1 MMFQD
6 RKHAGR
12 LLGEALSHY
21 KNEDAVIFALPRG
34 GVPVAAEISTALK
47 LPLDVLIVRKI
58 GAAFQAEL
66 AAGAI
71 CEDEDPVWNQ
81 SVLSQI
87 GLNTEDLAPTLRA
100 EKEKIKKQRELFRN
114 NEKVSNVHHKTVI
127 VVDDGLATGFTMLA
141 AIKYLKKKGA
151 AKIVVAVPVAA
162 EKSARQLKTKVD
174 DVVILEKPADL
185 WAVSQWY
192 DDFSQV
198 SDEEVVADLHRNN
211 LNKTD
216 MAFEI
221 SRALFKF
228 KKPGDLHALAD
239 AVKDKRVVMLGEAT
253 HGTAEFYQIRAEL
266 SKMLIENH
274 GFSFIAVEGDWPDA
288 EHLNRYI
295 SKGEGMSARD
305 VLKRNHRWP
314 TWMWANDE
322 VAKLAEW
329 MKYKHAGFYGLDV
342 YSLFQSIDE
351 VVRYLKETEPQLAE
365 EVSKRYACFEPFESD
380 EISYAKSLVKF
391 PAGCKSEVLANLQK
405 LLDLRIKKITD
416 NDDGLFS
423 AQQNARI
430 VANAEAFYR
439 AMIDSDD
446 KSWNV
451 RDIHMM
457 DTLDQLLERHG
468 EGAKAIVWAHNTHIG
483 DYRATD
489 MAEAGYVNLGGLARQ
504 SYGKENV
511 ALVGFGTHEGKV
523 LASHAWGGVEEIM
536 SVPPAAESSYEHQL
550 HRAAV
555 QAGAQQFF
563 LLFNHSQSQ
572 LTSQLTK
579 RMGHRA
585 IGVVYDP
592 SREKRSNYVPT
603 ELSNRYDA
611 FVFVDTTHALNSL
624 HVPYLQGDFPETW
637 PTGM

>member
-1 MMFQD
+1 MIFQN
-6 RKHAGR
+6 RKHAGQ
-12 LLGEALSHY
+12 LLGKALSHY

-34 GVPVAAEISTALK
+34 GVPVAAEISIALK

-87 GLNTEDLAPTLRA
+87 GLSAEDLAPNLRA
-100 EKEKIKKQRELFRN
+100 EKEKIKKQRELFRG
-114 NEKVSNVHHKTVI
+114 NEKASSVHHKTVI

-162 EKSARQLKTKVD
+162 EKSARQLRTKVD
-174 DVVILEKPADL
+174 EVVILEKPADL

-198 SDEEVVADLHRNN
+198 SDEEVVADLHRNSMS
-211 LNKTD
+211 KSD
-216 MAFEI
+216 MALDI
-221 SRALFKF
+221 SHSLFKF
-228 KKPGDLHALAD
+228 KKPGDLHALAE

-253 HGTAEFYQIRAEL
+253 HGTSEFYQIRAEL

-288 EHLNRYI
+288 YHLNRYI
-295 SKGEGMSARD
+295 NKGEGESARD

-314 TWMWANDE
+314 TWMWANEE
-322 VAKLAEW
+322 VARLAEW
-329 MKYKHAGFYGLDV
+329 MKYKNTGFYGLDV

-351 VVRYLKETEPQLAE
+351 VVRYLKEKEPHLAE
-365 EVSKRYACFEPFESD
+365 EIAKRYACFEPFESD
-380 EISYAKSLVKF
+380 EISYAKSLIKY
-391 PAGCKSEVLANLQK
+391 PAGCKTEVLTNLQK
-405 LLDLRIKKITD
+405 ILDLRVKKITED
-416 NDDGLFS
+416 DDGLFS
-423 AQQNARI
+423 AKQNAHI
-430 VANAEAFYR
+430 AANAEAYYR
-439 AMIDSDD
+439 AMIDTDD

-457 DTLDQLLERHG
+457 DTLDRLLERHG

-489 MAEAGYVNLGGLARQ
+489 MVDAGYVNIGGLARQ

-511 ALVGFGTHEGKV
+511 ALVGFGTYEGKV
-523 LASHAWGGVEEIM
+523 LASRAWGGVEEIM
-536 SVPPAAESSYEHQL
+536 TVPPAVESSYEYQF

-563 LLFNHSQSQ
+563 LLFNQEHPQFAN
-572 LTSQLTK
+572 

-585 IGVVYDP
+585 IGVVYDS

-611 FVFVDTTHALNSL
+611 FVFVDVTHALHSL

>member
-1 MMFQD
+1 MIFQD

-12 LLGEALSHY
+12 RLAEALNHY

-34 GVPVAAEISTALK
+34 GVPVAAEVSAALK
-47 LPLDVLIVRKI
+47 LPLDILIVRKI

-100 EKEKIKKQRELFRN
+100 EKEKIKKQRQLFRN
-114 NEKVSNVHHKTVI
+114 DEKVSNFHHKTVI

-174 DVVILEKPADL
+174 EVVILEKPADL

-198 SDEEVVADLHRNN
+198 SDEDVIADLHRNN
-211 LNKTD
+211 LSKTD

-221 SRALFKF
+221 SRSLYKF

-253 HGTAEFYQIRAEL
+253 HGTNEFYQIRAEL
-266 SKMLIENH
+266 SKLLIENH

-288 EHLNRYI
+288 DRLHRYI
-295 SKGEGMSARD
+295 TKGEGTSARD

-314 TWMWANDE
+314 TWMWANEE

-329 MKYKHAGFYGLDV
+329 MKGKNAGFYGLDV
-342 YSLFQSIDE
+342 YSLFQSMDE
-351 VVRYLKETEPQLAE
+351 VVRYLKDKEPELAE
-365 EVSKRYACFEPFESD
+365 EVKKRYACFDPFETD
-380 EISYAKSLVKF
+380 EISYARSLIKF
-391 PAGCKSEVLANLQK
+391 PAGCKSEVLVNLQK
-405 LLDLRIKKITD
+405 ILDLRVKKITD
-416 NDDGLFS
+416 DDDRLFS
-423 AQQNARI
+423 AQQNARTA
-430 VANAEAFYR
+430 ANAEAYYR
-439 AMIDSDD
+439 AMIGPDD
-446 KSWNV
+446 NSWNV
-451 RDIHMM
+451 RDTHMM
-457 DTLDQLLERHG
+457 DTLDRLLERHG

-489 MAEAGYVNLGGLARQ
+489 MVDSGYVNLGGLARQ
-504 SYGKENV
+504 SYGQENV
-511 ALVGFGTHEGKV
+511 ALVGFGTYEGKV
-523 LASHAWGGVEEIM
+523 LASHSWGGVEEIM
-536 SVPPAAESSYEHQL
+536 TVPPAAESSYEYQF

-555 QAGAQQFF
+555 QSGCGQYFLIFNKEHPQF
-563 LLFNHSQSQ
+563 L
-572 LTSQLTK
+572 K

-603 ELSNRYDA
+603 ELSKRYDA
-611 FVFVDTTHALNSL
+611 FVFVDLTHALHSL

>member
-1 MMFQD
+1 MIFQD

-12 LLGEALSHY
+12 LLAEALKHY
-21 KNEDAVIFALPRG
+21 KNEDAIIFALPRG
-34 GVPVAAEISTALK
+34 GVPVAAEVSASLK

-114 NEKVSNVHHKTVI
+114 DLKVSKCQHKTVF
-127 VVDDGLATGFTMLA
+127 VVEEGLATVFTMLA

-174 DVVILEKPADL
+174 EVVILEKPADL

-198 SDEEVVADLHRNN
+198 SDEDVIADLHRNN

-216 MAFEI
+216 MALEI
-221 SRALFKF
+221 SRSLFKF
-228 KKPGDLHALAD
+228 KKPADLHALAD

-253 HGTAEFYQIRAEL
+253 HGTNEFYQIRAEL
-266 SKMLIENH
+266 SKLLIENH

-288 EHLNRYI
+288 DRLHRYI
-295 SKGEGMSARD
+295 TKGEGPSARE

-314 TWMWANDE
+314 TWMWANEE

-329 MKYKHAGFYGLDV
+329 MKGKNAGFYGLDV
-342 YSLFQSIDE
+342 YSLFQSMDE
-351 VVRYLKETEPQLAE
+351 VVRYLKAKEPELAE
-365 EVSKRYACFEPFESD
+365 EIKKRYACFEPFETD
-380 EISYAKSLVKF
+380 EISYARSLIKF
-391 PAGCKSEVLANLQK
+391 PAGCKSEVLLNLQK
-405 LLDLRIKKITD
+405 ILDLRVKKITE
-416 NDDGLFS
+416 DDDRLFS
-423 AQQNARI
+423 AQQNARTA
-430 VANAEAFYR
+430 ANAEAFYR
-439 AMIDSDD
+439 AMIGPEDN
-446 KSWNV
+446 SWNV
-451 RDIHMM
+451 RDTHMM
-457 DTLDQLLERHG
+457 DTLDRLLERHG

-489 MAEAGYVNLGGLARQ
+489 MADAGYVNLGGLARQ

-511 ALVGFGTHEGKV
+511 ALVGFGTYEGKV
-523 LASHAWGGVEEIM
+523 LASHSWGGVEEIM
-536 SVPPAAESSYEHQL
+536 TVPPAVENSYEYQF

-555 QAGAQQFF
+555 QSGCSQYFMIFNQEHPQFV
-563 LLFNHSQSQ
+563 
-572 LTSQLTK
+572 K

-585 IGVVYDP
+585 IGVVYEP

-603 ELSNRYDA
+603 ELSKRYDA
-611 FVFVDTTHALNSL
+611 FVFVDLTHALHSL
-624 HVPYLQGDFPETW
+624 HVPYLKGDFPETW

>member
-1 MMFQD
+1 MIFQD
-6 RKHAGR
+6 RKHAGK

-34 GVPVAAEISTALK
+34 GVPVAAQISTALK
-47 LPLDVLIVRKI
+47 LPLDILIVRKI

-174 DVVILEKPADL
+174 EVVILEKPADL

-198 SDEEVVADLHRNN
+198 SDEDVVADLHRNN

-216 MAFEI
+216 MALDI
-221 SRALFKF
+221 SRSLHKF

-239 AVKDKRVVMLGEAT
+239 AVKDKRVVMLGEST
-253 HGTAEFYQIRAEL
+253 HGTNEFYQIRAEL
-266 SKMLIENH
+266 SKLLIENH

-288 EHLNRYI
+288 YRLHRYVTR
-295 SKGEGMSARD
+295 GEGPSARD

-314 TWMWANDE
+314 TWMWANEE
-322 VAKLAEW
+322 VEKLAEW
-329 MKYKHAGFYGLDV
+329 MKHKSAGFYGLDV
-342 YSLFQSIDE
+342 YSLFESMDE
-351 VVRYLKETEPQLAE
+351 VVRYLRDKEPVLAE
-365 EVSKRYACFEPFESD
+365 EIKKRYACFDPFETD
-380 EISYAKSLVKF
+380 EISYARSLIKF

-405 LLDLRIKKITD
+405 ILELRVKKITD
-416 NDDGLFS
+416 DDDGLFS

-430 VANAEAFYR
+430 AANAEAYYR
-439 AMIDSDD
+439 AMIGPDD
-446 KSWNV
+446 NSWNV

-457 DTLDQLLERHG
+457 ETLDRLLERHG

-489 MAEAGYVNLGGLARQ
+489 MKDAGYVNIGGLARQ

-511 ALVGFGTHEGKV
+511 ALVGFGTYEGKV
-523 LASHAWGGVEEIM
+523 LASRAWGGVEEIM
-536 SVPPAAESSYEHQL
+536 SIPPAAESSYEHQF

-555 QAGAQQFF
+555 QSGSGQYF
-563 LLFNHSQSQ
+563 LIFNDEHPQ
-572 LTSQLTK
+572 LVK

-603 ELSNRYDA
+603 ELSKRYDA
-611 FVFVDTTHALNSL
+611 FVFVDQTHALHSL
-624 HVPYLQGDFPETW
+624 HVPYLKGDFPETW